1 MDDISLSPLGLF
13 LQAGPVGKTV
23 MAFLFAASIWCWLL
37 IVEAIFGLLRLSRA
51 LRDASAGQTSPLLAP
66 IDALGAQE
74 ARIPVAG
81 ETVSERRQR
90 VADRMTRASLELLA
104 KAEGGL
110 ANLAVISSVSP
121 FVGLFG
127 TVWGIM
133 GSFAG
138 IAAAKDTS
146 LAVVAPGIAEALA
159 ATAYGLAAA
168 IPAAIGYNR
177 LGAAFSRIGQAL
189 VNRAADNAVDLTRD
203 PVVAARERARSDPG
217 ARHDAS
223 AKYAADAKSEA
234 EAL

>member
-1 MDDISLSPLGLF
+1 MDDLSLSPLGLF
-13 LQAGPVGKTV
+13 LQAGPVGKAV
-23 MAFLFAASIWCWLL
+23 MALLFAASIWCWLL
-37 IVEAIFGLLRLSRA
+37 IVESLFGLLRLSRA
-51 LRDASAGQTSPLLAP
+51 LREAKSGETNPLMAP
-66 IDALGAQE
+66 IDAMGAQE
-74 ARIPVAG
+74 ARLRVSG

-90 VADRMTRASLELLA
+90 VADKMTRASLDLLT

-177 LGAAFSRIGQAL
+177 LGAAFSRLGQNL
-189 VNRAADNAVDLTRD
+189 VNRAADQAVELTRD
-203 PVVAARERARSDPG
+203 PVVAA
-217 ARHDAS
+217 H
-223 AKYAADAKSEA
+223 A
-234 EAL
+234 EAA

>member
-1 MDDISLSPLGLF
+1 MDDISLSPIGLF
-13 LQAGPVGKTV
+13 MQAGPVGKAV
-23 MAFLFAASIWCWLL
+23 MALLLVASIWCWLL
-37 IVEAIFGLLRLSRA
+37 IVESLFGLLKLSRA
-51 LRDASAGQTSPLLAP
+51 LRETRAGQSNPLLAP
-66 IDALGAQE
+66 VEALGAQE
-74 ARIPVAG
+74 ARIRIVG

-90 VADRMTRASLELLA
+90 VADKMTRASLELLT

-133 GSFAG
+133 ASFVG
-138 IAAAKDTS
+138 IAASKDTS

-177 LGAAFSRIGQAL
+177 LGAAFSRLGQGL
-189 VNRAADNAVDLTRD
+189 VNRAADRAAELTRD
-203 PVVAARERARSDPG
+203 PVVAAQ
-217 ARHDAS
+217 
-223 AKYAADAKSEA
+223 A
-234 EAL
+234 EAA

>member
-1 MDDISLSPLGLF
+1 MDTISLTPIGLF
-13 LQAGPVGKTV
+13 LQAGLVGKAV
-23 MAFLFAASIWCWLL
+23 MAALFLASIWCWLL
-37 IVEAIFGLLRLSRA
+37 IVEALFGLSRLSRA
-51 LRDASAGQTSPLLAP
+51 LREAKTGQTSSLLAP
-66 IDALGAQE
+66 IEALGAQE
-74 ARIPVAG
+74 ARIHVAG

-90 VADRMTRASLELLA
+90 VADKMTRANVELLT

-133 GSFAG
+133 ASFVG

-177 LGAAFSRIGQAL
+177 LGASFSRLGQAL
-189 VNRAADNAVDLTRD
+189 VNRAADQAVEMTRD
-203 PVVAARERARSDPG
+203 PVAAAR
-217 ARHDAS
+217 
-223 AKYAADAKSEA
+223 ADRTEA
-234 EAL
+234 EAA

>member
-1 MDDISLSPLGLF
+1 MDDISLSPVSLF
-13 LQAGPVGKTV
+13 MQAGLVGKLV
-23 MAFLFAASIWCWLL
+23 MALLAIASVWCWLL
-37 IVEAIFGLLRLSRA
+37 IVEAVFGLSRLSRA
-51 LRDASAGQTSPLLAP
+51 LRDVKAGQSNPLLSP
-66 IDALGAQE
+66 VEALGAQE
-74 ARIPVAG
+74 ARIRVAG

-90 VADRMTRASLELLA
+90 VADKMTRASVEILT

-110 ANLAVISSVSP
+110 ANLAVISSVAP

-133 GSFAG
+133 GSFVG

-177 LGAAFSRIGQAL
+177 LGASFSRLGHAL
-189 VNRAADNAVDLTRD
+189 VNRAADHAVELTRD
-203 PVVAARERARSDPG
+203 PVAAV
-217 ARHDAS
+217 H
-223 AKYAADAKSEA
+223 SEA
-234 EAL
+234 A

>member
-1 MDDISLSPLGLF
+1 MEDFSLSPLSLF
-13 LQAGPVGKTV
+13 LQAGLVGKSV
-23 MAFLFAASIWCWLL
+23 MAVLLVASIWCWLL
-37 IVEAIFGLLRLSRA
+37 IVEALFGVVRLSRA
-51 LRDASAGQTSPLLAP
+51 LRAAQAGAAPPLLAGV
-66 IDALGAQE
+66 DAAGLQE
-74 ARIPVAG
+74 ARIRVSG

-90 VADRMTRASLELLA
+90 VAEKMTRASVEILM

-133 GSFAG
+133 ASFVG
-138 IAAAKDTS
+138 IAAARDTS

-177 LGAAFSRIGQAL
+177 LGAAFSRLGQRL
-189 VNRAADNAVDLTRD
+189 VHRAADRAVDFTRD
-203 PVVAARERARSDPG
+203 SP
-217 ARHDAS
+217 AS
-223 AKYAADAKSEA
+223 AQA
-234 EAL
+234 EAA

>member
-1 MDDISLSPLGLF
+1 MDDISLSPLSLF
-13 LQAGPVGKTV
+13 IQAGPVGRTV
-23 MAFLFAASIWCWLL
+23 MALLLAASIWCWLL
-37 IVEAIFGLLRLSRA
+37 IVESLFGLSRLSRA
-51 LRDASAGQTSPLLAP
+51 LRESRKGRASPLLAP

-74 ARIPVAG
+74 ARLRVAG

-90 VADRMTRASLELLA
+90 VADKMTRASLELLT

-110 ANLAVISSVSP
+110 ANLAVVSSVSP

-133 GSFAG
+133 GSFVG

-177 LGAAFSRIGQAL
+177 LGAAFSRLGQQL
-189 VNRAADNAVDLTRD
+189 INRAADSAVEMTRD
-203 PVVAARERARSDPG
+203 PVIAAQTG
-217 ARHDAS
+217 AKA
-223 AKYAADAKSEA
+223 EA
-234 EAL
+234 EAA